1 MLMILSFMLPSSVIP
16 WKMCT
21 WMIKTKLKLNDDKTE
36 LIVISSKHQQ
46 RPAIE
51 SIQVGEET
59 INHVPTVRNLGVLL
73 DHTLS
78 YDDIS
83 QLCQCHVLTYFKCT
97 TFFISFFCINT
108 IVVFLLAGVINDSKF
123 FSTGL

>member
-1 MLMILSFMLPSSVIP
+1 MLMILSLMLSSSVIT

-21 WMIKTKLKLNDDKTE
+21 WMIKTKLELNNDKTE
-36 LIVISSKHQQ
+36 LIVIGSKHQP

-59 INHVPTVRNLGVLL
+59 TNQVPTVHNVGVLL
-73 DHTLS
+73 DHALS

-83 QLCQCHVLTYFKCT
+83 QLCQCCILTYFQCT
-97 TFFISFFCINT
+97 TFFI
-108 IVVFLLAGVINDSKF
+108 
-123 FSTGL
+123 

>member
-51 SIQVGEET
+51 LIQVGEET
-59 INHVPTVRNLGVLL
+59 INHVPTVCNLGVLL
-73 DHTLS
+73 DHALS

-83 QLCQCHVLTYFKCT
+83 QLCQCHVLTYFKCVT
-97 TFFISFFCINT
+97 FFCI
-108 IVVFLLAGVINDSKF
+108 ILIQ
-123 FSTGL
+123 

>member
-21 WMIKTKLKLNDDKTE
+21 WMIKTKLKLNDDTTE
-36 LIVISSKHQQ
+36 LIVISSKHQP

-51 SIQVGEET
+51 SIQVGEE
-59 INHVPTVRNLGVLL
+59 NSNYVPTVRNLGVLL
-73 DHTLS
+73 DHALS

-83 QLCQCHVLTYFKCT
+83 QLCQCCVLTYFKCT
-97 TFFISFFCINT
+97 TFFYII
-108 IVVFLLAGVINDSKF
+108 LLY
-123 FSTGL
+123 

>member
-1 MLMILSFMLPSSVIP
+1 MLMILSLMLSSSVIT

-21 WMIKTKLKLNDDKTE
+21 WMIKTKLELNNDKTE
-36 LIVISSKHQQ
+36 LIVISSKHQP

-59 INHVPTVRNLGVLL
+59 INQVPTVRNLGVLL
-73 DHTLS
+73 DHALS

-83 QLCQCHVLTYFKCT
+83 QLCQCCVLTYFKCN
-97 TFFISFFCINT
+97 TFFYII
-108 IVVFLLAGVINDSKF
+108 LLY
-123 FSTGL
+123 